1 MIKSFTLSFRSVLLL
16 CALCTSVQISVA
28 QTETIP
34 TGSFIINMGVTP
46 QTVNNGL
53 KPYGL
58 LYELFNVH
66 RIPVTWSINPAKL
79 KDGIDF
85 SHNGIDYRGGP
96 FIIRAEYRT
105 PAVNATIAT
114 WQGKGV
120 VGATTVSPVVVPFFQ
135 TLRGAPRWTLD
146 KAKGSIVLPY
156 FTKAEI
162 PASAHGGSSSSLW
175 PTPAQLDCCDD
186 LFVMPHADP
195 VWSTHANLVP
205 WNLNCK
211 GGIWSACHAPSAL
224 ENMVNPSNRTEQA
237 NFLTVKDPN
246 WTGTTGNY
254 TLSNSLIL
262 WGSHADGTPP
272 YTHRL
277 PGNPVAQYM
286 GIPDAATQ
294 NGSEQ
299 IYMPR
304 QGIVSN
310 PSTFSA
316 SAVARW
322 RPGVEIIAFDPT
334 QSNVTNPNLSDFRNV
349 AAIIAFGRGFG
360 DPNRGYVMYEAGHSH
375 DGTAPANVAAMR
387 AFFNFSFL
395 SANEKVVLPDL
406 SSVPSTFNSGS
417 PLQVE
422 YDLPPGQDPGDFI
435 TVGWNSSCG
444 GSFTPNNTSNPTTFN
459 PPVVASPTP
468 CVISVT
474 IQDLCG
480 RQFTNTTPVTINPC
494 VLTVNRTV
502 TQPACFGQ
510 SNGQIAMTIS
520 GAPAPYNWNWSR
532 VSPAGTGMGTGTTI
546 TGLSAGTYNITV
558 TAGSSCSATFTQ
570 LVTQPNLLVA
580 TPTVT
585 NYLCFGQSGAVN
597 LSVTGGTAP
606 YTFTWTGP
614 GGPYATQNISGL
626 SSGTYNVTVTDANMC
641 TTTAMA
647 TVTGPTA
654 GLSVVLDNQTN
665 VACFGNTTGAINV
678 TTSGG
683 TPGYTYAWNDGN
695 TNEDRTGLAAGTYT
709 LTVTDNNGCTNTL
722 QATITQ
728 PTALVLSLSKIDP
741 TCPPGAD
748 PPVNADGS
756 IDLSVSGGTSP
767 YSYNWSDL
775 TPPPAEPQDRS
786 LLSAGTYSVTV
797 TDANNCTASISTTLT
812 AQNPLPVAPAMIN
825 NN

>member
-1 MIKSFTLSFRSVLLL
+1 
-16 CALCTSVQISVA
+16 
-28 QTETIP
+28 
-34 TGSFIINMGVTP
+34 
-46 QTVNNGL
+46 
-53 KPYGL
+53 
-58 LYELFNVH
+58 
-66 RIPVTWSINPAKL
+66 
-79 KDGIDF
+79 
-85 SHNGIDYRGGP
+85 
-96 FIIRAEYRT
+96 
-105 PAVNATIAT
+105 
-114 WQGKGV
+114 
-120 VGATTVSPVVVPFFQ
+120 
-135 TLRGAPRWTLD
+135 
-146 KAKGSIVLPY
+146 
-156 FTKAEI
+156 
-162 PASAHGGSSSSLW
+162 
-175 PTPAQLDCCDD
+175 
-186 LFVMPHADP
+186 
-195 VWSTHANLVP
+195 
-205 WNLNCK
+205 
-211 GGIWSACHAPSAL
+211 
-224 ENMVNPSNRTEQA
+224 
-237 NFLTVKDPN
+237 
-246 WTGTTGNY
+246 
-254 TLSNSLIL
+254 
-262 WGSHADGTPP
+262 
-272 YTHRL
+272 
-277 PGNPVAQYM
+277 
-286 GIPDAATQ
+286 
-294 NGSEQ
+294 
-299 IYMPR
+299 
-304 QGIVSN
+304 
-310 PSTFSA
+310 
-316 SAVARW
+316 
-322 RPGVEIIAFDPT
+322 
-334 QSNVTNPNLSDFRNV
+334 
-349 AAIIAFGRGFG
+349 
-360 DPNRGYVMYEAGHSH
+360 
-375 DGTAPANVAAMR
+375 
-387 AFFNFSFL
+387 
-395 SANEKVVLPDL
+395 
-406 SSVPSTFNSGS
+406 
-417 PLQVE
+417 
-422 YDLPPGQDPGDFI
+422 
-435 TVGWNSSCG
+435 
-444 GSFTPNNTSNPTTFN
+444 
-459 PPVVASPTP
+459 
-468 CVISVT
+468 
-474 IQDLCG
+474 
-480 RQFTNTTPVTINPC
+480 
-494 VLTVNRTV
+494 
-502 TQPACFGQ
+502 
-510 SNGQIAMTIS
+510 MTIS

-626 SSGTYNVTVTDANMC
+626 TAGTYNVTVTDANNC
-641 TTTAMA
+641 TRTAMA

-756 IDLSVSGGTSP
+756 IDLSVSGGVPAYT
-767 YSYNWSDL
+767 YDWADL